1 MEPFIAMKFGT
12 CLGDEQVIKQSGGY
26 DLAVDIWS
34 LGCTVLEMV
43 TTKPPWHQYEGVR
56 KNRVY
61 VVGLYANTI
70 NRHIWASLQPRIIC
84 LSACSSPRK
93 SYLPLVSIMKL
104 DIRVGNM
111 FIHSANPM
119 LAHGE
124 AEVGKCGAGCSHVQN
139 LEQ

>member
-70 NRHIWASLQPRIIC
+70 NRHMGQAFSQGSYVFRPVLLQENLIC
-84 LSACSSPRK
+84 
-93 SYLPLVSIMKL
+93 PL
-104 DIRVGNM
+104 
-111 FIHSANPM
+111 
-119 LAHGE
+119 LA
-124 AEVGKCGAGCSHVQN
+124 
-139 LEQ
+139 

>member
-70 NRHIWASLQPRIIC
+70 NRHIWGKPSAKDHMSFGLFFSKKI
-84 LSACSSPRK
+84 LSAPC
-93 SYLPLVSIMKL
+93 
-104 DIRVGNM
+104 
-111 FIHSANPM
+111 
-119 LAHGE
+119 
-124 AEVGKCGAGCSHVQN
+124 
-139 LEQ
+139 

>member
-70 NRHIWASLQPRIIC
+70 NRHIWGQP
-84 LSACSSPRK
+84 SAKDHMSFGLSPRK
-93 SYLPLVSIMKL
+93 SYLPLFSIRKL

>member
-61 VVGLYANTI
+61 VVGLYADTI
-70 NRHIWASLQPRIIC
+70 NRHIWGQPSAKDHMSFGLFFSKKI
-84 LSACSSPRK
+84 LSAPC
-93 SYLPLVSIMKL
+93 
-104 DIRVGNM
+104 
-111 FIHSANPM
+111 
-119 LAHGE
+119 
-124 AEVGKCGAGCSHVQN
+124 
-139 LEQ
+139 